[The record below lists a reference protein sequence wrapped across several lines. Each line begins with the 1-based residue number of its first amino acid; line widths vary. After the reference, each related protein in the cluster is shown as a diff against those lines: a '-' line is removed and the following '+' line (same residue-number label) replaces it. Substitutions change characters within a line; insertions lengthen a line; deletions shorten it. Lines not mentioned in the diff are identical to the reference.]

1 MARDQAE
8 SDSDESDLD
17 DAAVDAEA
25 AAALRQLLQEK
36 DSLFDDGDA
45 DGTEQ
50 PDEAG
55 STDSEEEDEGAKEA
69 APPSKRPR
77 RPAAACEADV
87 ARTRLTQ
94 AELQKVQEAMRHELR
109 AKSVASYKSYWNKWE
124 WFSEKNG
131 YDGLLIGE
139 GGEALSVRFLQWL
152 KDGAIGYTQ
161 KRGRKPK
168 DGLSVETWTGCHSAL
183 QTLFCKQ
190 SVAVQRPGA
199 ALLLHIYPTYN
210 KYFYGVKAE
219 LQGHKGDRSTERDPQ
234 EGTLADVLGP
244 EQYQRLV
251 THMVDNDT
259 PTGALYAAAFTRMTN
274 TLGRSDDLRLN
285 LFADVMLD
293 VRENVGPFPGVV
305 LANVLAGSKTQKNGA
320 KGYKGSLR
328 HREPALC
335 DHGAL
340 GRMLVQRFFW
350 GARHYPTLRT
360 GKRG

>member
-1 MARDQAE
+1 MPKPPPGARIYGTRAAASAARLKCQAAVARDQAE

-152 KDGAIGYTQ
+152 KDGACT
-161 KRGRKPK
+161 R
-168 DGLSVETWTGCHSAL
+168 AL
-183 QTLFCKQ
+183 ART
-190 SVAVQRPGA
+190 RPS
-199 ALLLHIYPTYN
+199 PTRQCMN
-210 KYFYGVKAE
+210 
-219 LQGHKGDRSTERDPQ
+219 RSSCT
-234 EGTLADVLGP
+234 
-244 EQYQRLV
+244 
-251 THMVDNDT
+251 
-259 PTGALYAAAFTRMTN
+259 
-274 TLGRSDDLRLN
+274 
-285 LFADVMLD
+285 
-293 VRENVGPFPGVV
+293 
-305 LANVLAGSKTQKNGA
+305 
-320 KGYKGSLR
+320 
-328 HREPALC
+328 
-335 DHGAL
+335 
-340 GRMLVQRFFW
+340 
-350 GARHYPTLRT
+350 
-360 GKRG
+360 